1 MVLGELLTL
10 FDIVH
15 YGNNRER
22 EEVGETHVKI
32 GRQEMGS
39 RKTRGKPLS
48 RTILVKTDFHD
59 IDRI

>member
-1 MVLGELLTL
+1 MVLAELLTL

-15 YGNNRER
+15 YGNDRER
-22 EEVGETHVKI
+22 EEVGETDVKV

-48 RTILVKTDFHD
+48 RTILEVYFP
-59 IDRI
+59 